1 MDNAPSSGWSFARTF
16 VGTASTT
23 TGMQARPATNFLIEN
38 AYLRAPP
45 LDMLLWKRNAFFVK
59 LNRAYPIRVK
69 ASVALS

>member
-1 MDNAPSSGWSFARTF
+1 
-16 VGTASTT
+16 
-23 TGMQARPATNFLIEN
+23 MQARPATNFLIEN

-45 LDMLLWKRNAFFVK
+45 LDMLLWKRNEFFVK